1 MSLEEYIPSEW
12 VSESQAWVESSRE
25 QSEKYREQQKK
36 AQAWIKRTQKDE
48 KKAKTYDMLLAWFLV
63 KIIVNDKYST
73 ILDDLFKLLDKWYPS
88 NFLLWVIS
96 LIYIDISNKIRDFS
110 KKQKIKFH
118 YKNNLEKEFK
128 ENDLDKEVQDRINLW
143 IEDIIDSV
151 TIEYSVIMTKRLKE
165 LLLKDDYIIVFV
177 EKVFYIFLKELNFK
191 TDLNKLKWISIF
203 ILKQVYSKIRN
214 LKIEE
219 I

>member
-165 LLLKDDYIIVFV
+165 LLLKDDDIIVFV

-203 ILKQVYSKIRN
+203 ILKQVYSKINN